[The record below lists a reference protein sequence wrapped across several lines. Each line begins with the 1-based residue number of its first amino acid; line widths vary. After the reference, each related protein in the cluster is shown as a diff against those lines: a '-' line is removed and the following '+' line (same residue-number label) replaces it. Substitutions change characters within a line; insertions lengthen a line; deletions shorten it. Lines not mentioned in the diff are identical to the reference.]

1 MCGVLTLNL
10 NEYLSLVINQNV
22 GGILVIYIFC
32 TVMSFAIN
40 QLSLKWIAMWAI
52 SYKTISLFQLKQL
65 PWVNTYPNAFYKSL
79 KKFPTIEY
87 DLIYLGICIE
97 DAKNVFLCTYFRYCW
112 TWNERDWLRTIEK
125 KDIDAF
131 LIYLWYN

>member
-1 MCGVLTLNL
+1 LTLNL

-65 PWVNTYPNAFYKSL
+65 P
-79 KKFPTIEY
+79 
-87 DLIYLGICIE
+87 
-97 DAKNVFLCTYFRYCW
+97 
-112 TWNERDWLRTIEK
+112 
-125 KDIDAF
+125 
-131 LIYLWYN
+131 